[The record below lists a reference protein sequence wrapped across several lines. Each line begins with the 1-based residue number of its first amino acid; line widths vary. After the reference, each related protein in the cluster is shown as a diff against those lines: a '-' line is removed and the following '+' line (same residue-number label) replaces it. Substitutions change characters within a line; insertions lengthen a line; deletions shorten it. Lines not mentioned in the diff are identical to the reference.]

1 VASRRHGFLA
11 VGVLESATTF
21 AARTEM
27 RSMARFWDCL
37 ERTAFSAMTITQ
49 KRKRLA
55 SSAKAAIADPA
66 PTLPPALTPP
76 PAAAT
81 PIPPTPP
88 LVSAP
93 AKNVRASKKRVRIGD
108 ALRQSGLDEWTIA
121 DGYVGVVEK
130 LTKKAGDSDSPDK
143 LLVDVLKECSRH
155 LEPPRSSDS
164 ASDGPV
170 TVRLVHNVSRPKRGK
185 VQS

>member
-1 VASRRHGFLA
+1 
-11 VGVLESATTF
+11 
-21 AARTEM
+21 
-27 RSMARFWDCL
+27 MARFWDCS
-37 ERTAFSAMTITQ
+37 EGTAFSAMTFTQ
-49 KRKRLA
+49 KHKPSA
-55 SSAKAAIADPA
+55 SRAKAAIAGEA

-81 PIPPTPP
+81 PLPPTPP

-93 AKNVRASKKRVRIGD
+93 AKSARTSKKRVRIGD

-121 DGYVGVVEK
+121 DGYVEVVEK
-130 LTKKAGDSDSPDK
+130 LTTKAKSSKSPDK

-155 LEPPRSSDS
+155 LEPPRSGDS
-164 ASDGPV
+164 GSEGPI

>member
-1 VASRRHGFLA
+1 VAARRDGFLA
-11 VGVLESATTF
+11 DGVPESATTS
-21 AARTEM
+21 APRTEM
-27 RSMARFWDCL
+27 RSMARCWDCS

-55 SSAKAAIADPA
+55 SRAKAAMVDQA

-81 PIPPTPP
+81 PLPPTPP

-93 AKNVRASKKRVRIGD
+93 AKNARPSKKHVRIGD

-121 DGYVGVVEK
+121 GGYVEVVEK
-130 LTKKAGDSDSPDK
+130 LTTKAKNSKSPDK

-155 LEPPRSSDS
+155 LEPPRSGDF
-164 ASDGPV
+164 AADGPV

-185 VQS
+185 V

>member
-1 VASRRHGFLA
+1 
-11 VGVLESATTF
+11 
-21 AARTEM
+21 
-27 RSMARFWDCL
+27 MAHFSDCF
-37 ERTAFSAMTITQ
+37 EDTAFSAMTHTQ
-49 KRKRLA
+49 RRKR
-55 SSAKAAIADPA
+55 SAA
-66 PTLPPALTPP
+66 PTKTVSAGPTSTLSPALTPP

-81 PIPPTPP
+81 PLPPMPP

-93 AKNVRASKKRVRIGD
+93 ARKRNPTRRRVRIGD

-121 DGYVGVVEK
+121 DGYISVVDK
-130 LTKKAGDSDSPDK
+130 LTNGSDDKESPNK

-155 LEPPRSSDS
+155 LEPARSGDT
-164 ASDGPV
+164 AGEGPV